1 MTTIRIL
8 IVETTPFLAEVIS
21 SAFNMETGI
30 EVVGYASDAS
40 EIRDRMGEVDVLLMS
55 ARLPGREAFNMT
67 REIADEKAAP
77 KIVIYGLTE
86 SHDAI
91 LAYIEAGASGY
102 VLRDDSFDK
111 MIKTVKFVSRDQALA
126 SPNVVAA
133 LMQRVTELSGFFQ
146 QAGINLDNEVLTARE
161 LEILEMVAEGLS
173 NQQIA
178 ENLYISYGTVKNHVH
193 NILSKLEVKSR
204 KEAAACLAF
213 MPA

>member
-1 MTTIRIL
+1 MESIRIL

-21 SAFNMETGI
+21 SAFNAEPGI
-30 EVVGYASDAS
+30 EVAGHASNAR
-40 EIRDRMGEVDVLLMS
+40 EIRDRLGEVDVLLMS
-55 ARLPGREAFNMT
+55 ARLPDREALKMT
-67 REIADEKAAP
+67 REIAEEKDAP

-86 SHDAI
+86 SHEAI

-111 MIKTVKFVSRDQALA
+111 LIKTVKFVSRDQALA

-133 LMQRVTELSGFFQ
+133 LMQRVAELSGFFQ
-146 QAGINLDNEVLTARE
+146 QAGVNLDHELLTARE
-161 LEILEMVAEGLS
+161 HEILERIAQGLS

-178 ENLYISYGTVKNHVH
+178 EDLYISYGTVKNHVH

-213 MPA
+213 MPS